1 MQNAARKTLNYLQ
14 ASYQFTVYDVN
25 YEAMQRAWAECS
37 RRCKKCELLR
47 SKIATQ
53 DKGKAI
59 VKYSRWRLTEQAKYG
74 SIASQSYSQLFKMKA
89 NIASLISL

>member
-25 YEAMQRAWAECS
+25 YEAMQTTWAECC
-37 RRCKKCELLR
+37 RRRKKCELLR
-47 SKIATQ
+47 SKIAAQ

-59 VKYSRWRLTEQAKYG
+59 VKYSG
-74 SIASQSYSQLFKMKA
+74 
-89 NIASLISL
+89 